1 MVNIDTVIMTPRKT
15 ILLTF
20 LYNIKYLSTSLIG
33 SITLVHNNL
42 DNENRIYTKKTNKW
56 INNES

>member
-42 DNENRIYTKKTNKW
+42 DNENRIYTKKTNK
-56 INNES
+56 